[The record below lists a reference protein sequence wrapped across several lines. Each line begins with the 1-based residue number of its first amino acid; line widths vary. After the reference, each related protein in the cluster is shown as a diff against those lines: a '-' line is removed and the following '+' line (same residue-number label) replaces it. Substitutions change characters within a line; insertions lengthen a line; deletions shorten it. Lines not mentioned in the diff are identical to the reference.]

1 MRRAV
6 SLIGYLHSYMVVEF
20 NMLLLECRIQ
30 MSIGFI
36 NNLSSFSSTNILLSE
51 STTKILADQLVRRWC
66 TRGQEG
72 FVPYT
77 LQFGSALPSWDTCRD
92 QCPERGQYGYTGE
105 Q

>member
-36 NNLSSFSSTNILLSE
+36 ELFF
-51 STTKILADQLVRRWC
+51 K
-66 TRGQEG
+66 
-72 FVPYT
+72 Y
-77 LQFGSALPSWDTCRD
+77 
-92 QCPERGQYGYTGE
+92 
-105 Q
+105 

>member
-36 NNLSSFSSTNILLSE
+36 NNLSSFSSTNILLRVNYQNSCR
-51 STTKILADQLVRRWC
+51 STGAEMVYQRPRRVCSIYTPVR
-66 TRGQEG
+66 
-72 FVPYT
+72 
-77 LQFGSALPSWDTCRD
+77 
-92 QCPERGQYGYTGE
+92 
-105 Q
+105 